1 MRAANVTTIH
11 SGQSLLY
18 VLELTKM
25 KITWN
30 ADFCAPQNDGP
41 LNNWAR
47 LIASLKSAKLP

>member
-18 VLELTKM
+18 ALGLTKM

-30 ADFCAPQNDGP
+30 AGFCAPQNDGP
-41 LNNWAR
+41 LNNWVR
-47 LIASLKSAKLP
+47 LIAS